1 MGRVCGTYGGQDKC
15 IRSFGGETREGDD
28 LADIGVDGLILN
40 WIFKKEGRH
49 GLLDYSGS
57 E

>member
-1 MGRVCGTYGGQDKC
+1 MVYRRGVYGVLW
-15 IRSFGGETREGDD
+15 GDPRKGD
-28 LADIGVDGLILN
+28 HLAVIGVDGVIILK

-49 GLLDYSGS
+49 GLDYSGS

>member
-1 MGRVCGTYGGQDKC
+1 MG
-15 IRSFGGETREGDD
+15 FWWGDMRKGD
-28 LADIGVDGLILN
+28 HLAVIGVDGVIILK

-49 GLLDYSGS
+49 GLDYSGS

>member
-1 MGRVCGTYGGQDKC
+1 MGGVCGTYGGQDKC

-49 GLLDYSGS
+49 GLDYSGS